1 MRVIEHWYCHNH
13 LDWQRSENLLQQIK
27 NHFNKGHYIE
37 NDIESKRHDGR
48 KTVHVITNK
57 SNRQKTASADSAG
70 TSDRSAAKVLS
81 CLRCGASFESL
92 QVRKCLESSSSYDAT
107 VLSFCVGR
115 ASNSRS
121 SFFLFAISDTIK
133 QVISTKFR
141 IWAVTWSRRN
151 ITKRSR
157 FRHSARRQCQRW
169 SRSRQRFP
177 TCRDNKRQPLLRH
190 RIYSQQLPIVAP
202 NPKHQHSHFWVQQR
216 YQARV

>member
-1 MRVIEHWYCHNH
+1 MRVIEHWDWLHCHNH
-13 LDWQRSENLLQQIK
+13 SDWQCSENLLQQIK

-92 QVRKCLESSSSYDAT
+92 QVRKCLESSSSYGAT

-121 SFFLFAISDTIK
+121 SFFYLLS
-133 QVISTKFR
+133 
-141 IWAVTWSRRN
+141 VTLSNKWY
-151 ITKRSR
+151 
-157 FRHSARRQCQRW
+157 RQNSGFELSHGQDET
-169 SRSRQRFP
+169 SRSDPDSDIQQD
-177 TCRDNKRQPLLRH
+177 DNANVEVEAVNVSRL
-190 RIYSQQLPIVAP
+190 VATT
-202 NPKHQHSHFWVQQR
+202 NGNHFCDIEFTR
-216 YQARV
+216 SSCT